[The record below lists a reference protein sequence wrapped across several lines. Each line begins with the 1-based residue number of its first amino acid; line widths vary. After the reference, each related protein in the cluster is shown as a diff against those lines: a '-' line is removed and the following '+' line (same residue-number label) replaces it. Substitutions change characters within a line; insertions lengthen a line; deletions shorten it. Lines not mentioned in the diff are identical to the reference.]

1 MISRNKRDLV
11 LSVINAEEPPGYIPA
26 AFFMHFG
33 DAFRVGEAAVDKHLA
48 FYRHTGM
55 DFVKIQYEHAFPQ
68 LPNIKKPADWSNMP
82 LYNLSFY
89 EQPLHI
95 IKELVKAA
103 KSEALVILTLYSPF
117 MCAGH
122 TTSNEIISEH
132 LRNDPLAVCK
142 GLEVITESL
151 LLFVKASFELGIDG
165 FYASTQGAEAYRF
178 TNTEIFDNYIKPYD
192 ITLLT
197 EINNACEFNILHI
210 CDYHGTY
217 TNYSQFVDYPGD
229 VVNCNLQTKQGLL
242 TSKQASLY
250 FERPFMGGV
259 DRHGAMASGNPQLIT
274 QELTRVLD
282 NAPSRMI
289 LGADCTI
296 PGQTNWDHI
305 AHAIDIAH
313 NFKQ

>member
-1 MISRNKRDLV
+1 
-11 LSVINAEEPPGYIPA
+11 
-26 AFFMHFG
+26 
-33 DAFRVGEAAVDKHLA
+33 
-48 FYRHTGM
+48 M

-178 TNTEIFDNYIKPYD
+178 TNAEIFENYIKPYD

-274 QELTRVLD
+274 QELTKVLD